1 MLNTFKKILLVLCL
15 IFCCGL
21 LLASEQS
28 WTISTSQGEKEL
40 IVPEGM
46 TLEEAYQ
53 TMAVM
58 YWEERYD
65 REELQASLDQLAADA
80 QSYLDD
86 ATASRKALNELLLSY
101 QNLVSLYE
109 DKTTIPWVKGTLGM
123 DFGYRVDNTF
133 SGTLWGGVVF
143 KEKVTLEAGLSYPWN
158 LHLKAGIIF

>member
-1 MLNTFKKILLVLCL
+1 MLSTFKKILSVLCL
-15 IFCCGL
+15 SFCCGL

-40 IVPEGM
+40 IIPKGM

-65 REELQASLDQLAADA
+65 REELQVSLDQLAASA
-80 QSYLDD
+80 QSYLED
-86 ATASRKALNELLLSY
+86 ATASRNALNELLLSY
-101 QNLVSLYE
+101 QQLASLYE
-109 DKTTIPWVKGTLGM
+109 DKTSVPWVKGILGI

-133 SGTLWGGVVF
+133 DGTLWGGVLI
-143 KEKVTLEAGLSYPWN
+143 KEKITLEAGLSYPWN
-158 LHLKAGIIF
+158 FHLKAGIIF

>member
-1 MLNTFKKILLVLCL
+1 MRRIFLNLLLSIILVLPL
-15 IFCCGL
+15 F
-21 LLASEQS
+21 ASEQN

-40 IVPEGM
+40 TVPEGM

-65 REELQASLDQLAADA
+65 REELQVSLDQLAASA

-86 ATASRKALNELLLSY
+86 ATASRNALNKLLLSY
-101 QNLVSLYE
+101 QKLASLYE
-109 DKTTIPWVKGTLGM
+109 DKTSVPWVKGILGI

-133 SGTLWGGVVF
+133 DGTLWGGVLI
-143 KEKVTLEAGLSYPWN
+143 KEKIILEAGLSYPWN
-158 LHLKAGIIF
+158 FHLKAGIIF

>member
-1 MLNTFKKILLVLCL
+1 MRRIFLN
-15 IFCCGL
+15 L
-21 LLASEQS
+21 LLFIILILPLSASEQS

-80 QSYLDD
+80 QSYLED
-86 ATASRKALNELLLSY
+86 ATASREALNELLLSY

-133 SGTLWGGVVF
+133 SGTLWGGVIL
-143 KEKVTLEAGLSYPWN
+143 KEKVTLEAGLSYPWD
-158 LHLKAGIIF
+158 LHLKAGVIF

>member
-1 MLNTFKKILLVLCL
+1 MLCKKVLFLVLTL
-15 IFCCGL
+15 VFSL
-21 LLASEQS
+21 SVLFASEQS

-65 REELQASLDQLAADA
+65 REELQVSLDQLAASA
-80 QSYLDD
+80 QSYLED
-86 ATASRKALNELLLSY
+86 ATASRNALNELLLSY
-101 QNLVSLYE
+101 QQLASLYE
-109 DKTTIPWVKGTLGM
+109 DKTSVPWVKGILGI

-133 SGTLWGGVVF
+133 DGTLWGGVLI
-143 KEKVTLEAGLSYPWN
+143 KEKITLEAGLSYPWN
-158 LHLKAGIIF
+158 FHLKAGIIF

>member
-1 MLNTFKKILLVLCL
+1 MRR
-15 IFCCGL
+15 IFLSL
-21 LLASEQS
+21 LLFIILILPLSASEQS

-65 REELQASLDQLAADA
+65 REELQASLDQLTADA
-80 QSYLDD
+80 QSYLED
-86 ATASRKALNELLLSY
+86 ATASREALNELLLSY

-133 SGTLWGGVVF
+133 SGTLWGGVIF

-158 LHLKAGIIF
+158 LHLKAGVIF